1 MNITILLV
9 EDEKLL
15 SQSIFQYL
23 SDSGINCTQA
33 FTYNS
38 AVNKMGEFDYDC
50 IVIDIGLPDG
60 SGIDLIT
67 YIKKKKLEAGLIIIS
82 ARNSLEDK
90 LEGFTTGA
98 DDFLVKPFHLSE
110 LNARINAIV
119 RRKKFDG
126 KEILEYNE
134 ISIKLESRTVFVKEK
149 KVNLTKK
156 EFELLV
162 YFISN
167 ANKIITKDAIAFSL
181 WKNNAD
187 LAISSD
193 IIYTHIKNLRKK
205 LVEAGAKDYVHAVYG
220 IGYKFGE

>member
-1 MNITILLV
+1 MNTTVLLV

-15 SQSIFQYL
+15 SESIAQYL
-23 SDSGINCTQA
+23 SNSGLVCTQA
-33 FTYNS
+33 YTYNS
-38 AVNKMGEFDYDC
+38 AVNKLGEAEFDC

-82 ARNSLEDK
+82 ARNSLDDK

-98 DDFLVKPFHLSE
+98 DDFIVKPFHLSE
-110 LNARINAIV
+110 LNARINAII

-126 KEILEYNE
+126 KETLEYNE
-134 ISIKLESRTVFVKEK
+134 IAIKLESRAVFVKETK
-149 KVNLTKK
+149 INLTKK

-167 ANKIITKDAIAFSL
+167 ANKIITKDAIAYSL

-187 LAISSD
+187 LAVSSD

-205 LVEAGAKDYVHAVYG
+205 ISRKRCQRLCECRIRYWV
-220 IGYKFGE
+220 

>member
-1 MNITILLV
+1 MSTTILLV

-15 SQSIFQYL
+15 SESIAQYL
-23 SDSGINCTQA
+23 GNSGIICTQA
-33 FTYNS
+33 YTFNS
-38 AVNKMGEFDYDC
+38 AVHKIDEAAFDC

-60 SGIDLIT
+60 SGIDLIS
-67 YIKKKKLEAGLIIIS
+67 YIKKKKIESSLIIIS
-82 ARNSLEDK
+82 AKNSLDDK

-98 DDFLVKPFHLSE
+98 DDFVVKPFHLSE
-110 LNARINAIV
+110 LNARINAII
-119 RRKKFDG
+119 RRKNFNG
-126 KEILEYNE
+126 KEVLAYNE
-134 ISIKLESRTVFVKEK
+134 IAIKLESRAVFIKEN

-167 ANKIITKDAIAFSL
+167 TGKTITKDAIAYNL

-187 LAISSD
+187 LAVSSD

-205 LVEAGAKDYVHAVYG
+205 LVEGGAKDYVNAIYG

>member
-1 MNITILLV
+1 MNTTVLLV

-15 SQSIFQYL
+15 SQSVVQYL
-23 SDSGINCTQA
+23 SNSGITCKQA
-33 FTYNS
+33 YTVNS
-38 AVNKMGEFDYDC
+38 AINQMSDFDFDC

-60 SGIDLIT
+60 SGIDLIRH
-67 YIKKKKLEAGLIIIS
+67 IKQKKIDAGLIIIT

-90 LEGFTTGA
+90 LEGFSTGA

-110 LNARINAIV
+110 LNVRITAIV
-119 RRKKFDG
+119 RRKNFDG
-126 KEILEYNE
+126 KETLEYNE
-134 ISIKLESRTVFVKEK
+134 IFVKSEARTVFIKEK
-149 KVNLTKK
+149 KINLTKK

-167 ANKIITKDAIAFSL
+167 RNKIVTKDAIAYSL

-205 LVEAGAKDYVHAVYG
+205 LVEAGAKDYVNAVYG